1 MNGPKQVC
9 PSCGSES
16 PADAQFC
23 RDCGAILV
31 RGGDTPRPAPTPL
44 GSFEGEPSAA
54 RPPDDK
60 DKGKSTAALVIAAII
75 VLGIALFFYERR
87 NDDSQIPVPG
97 ELPSEMPTEV
107 APEAPPEAPPLARGE
122 PTLPPPPS
130 VRDPDFEQQP
140 ERLPE
145 PPPRERAAAPPPE
158 PELPSVES
166 SPQFRP
172 GWYRVKF
179 RAPLFQSPS
188 ETAPIVTYL
197 KPGTR
202 IRVTH
207 SVPGFLGVESTTGKA
222 PGFVSSDDAEPERRR
237 R

>member
-31 RGGDTPRPAPTPL
+31 RSGDVPRPSPTPL
-44 GSFEGEPSAA
+44 GSFEGEPSAP
-54 RPPDDK
+54 RPPEDK

-75 VLGIALFFYERR
+75 ILGIALFFYERR
-87 NDDSQIPVPG
+87 DDGTQIPVPG
-97 ELPSEMPTEV
+97 QLPYEMPTEI
-107 APEAPPEAPPLARGE
+107 PPTEAPPLAHDE
-122 PTLPPPPS
+122 PTLAPPPP
-130 VRDPDFEQQP
+130 VRDPDYERQP

-145 PPPRERAAAPPPE
+145 PPPRERDAAPPPE

-166 SPQFRP
+166 GRQFRP

-207 SVPGFLGVESTTGKA
+207 AVPGFLAVESTTGKA
-222 PGFVSSDDAEPERRR
+222 PGFVSTDDAEPERRGR
-237 R
+237 